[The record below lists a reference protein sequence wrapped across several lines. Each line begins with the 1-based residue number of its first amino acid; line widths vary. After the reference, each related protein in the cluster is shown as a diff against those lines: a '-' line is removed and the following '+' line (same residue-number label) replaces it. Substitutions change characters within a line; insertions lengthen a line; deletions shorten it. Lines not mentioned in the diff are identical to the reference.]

1 MKKVKP
7 KYTLGPDVDLKR
19 EIVLDKNGR
28 RITERRVEKMVKE
41 TLTQAVGRRSL
52 TGTGIHSPEIKAR
65 VPLKLKK
72 SLQREAKRRGLT
84 SSELMRQAIEEFLR
98 SA

>member
-1 MKKVKP
+1 MKKIKP

-28 RITERRVEKMVKE
+28 RITERRVEKIVKE
-41 TLTQAVGRRSL
+41 TLAKTVGRQSL
-52 TGTGIHSPEIKAR
+52 TGTGVRSPEIKAR
-65 VPLKLKK
+65 VSLKLKK

-84 SSELMRQAIEEFLR
+84 SSELVRQAIEEFLR